1 MGVQNNRLQLLLN
14 GVYTTVATFATPV
27 VLQRGTDAFGSW
39 PRANKITCEIDNDA
53 LDYDPTRPTSLL
65 YGIAG
70 RNTPVRILDPDF
82 LSITRGYAE
91 ATDWDPDRTIDHV
104 PGVSG
109 RSSVALTA
117 EGVLRR
123 IGTWTDPL
131 RSPMYRT
138 YSTIEHAVGHFSL
151 EGESGATALDNS
163 VVGGPEGTITGNYT
177 LGDSDAP
184 LGAAQSLRLSSTPYD
199 TEARGKFIGASVA
212 GGWQVL
218 FSFEMDMVPADGTYE
233 TLLAWTTTNGTTW
246 QIMINNI
253 AFRVQAVDA
262 TNTLVLG
269 SNVLHTGSDILKW
282 LTFSLLVTQDGP
294 DVDSQAAWYQEGDI
308 GFTYW
313 TPSSFLGAVG
323 DLDEWALHSN
333 PWTVNARF
341 SHILGVGDPNDVFIT
356 TDTRDTL
363 NGYNGE
369 RADRRLFRV
378 LDLELGI
385 DVSVRG
391 FVDYTGMPMG
401 PQPVGTALDIVRE
414 IRETEGAPINDYQF
428 GIGLLMFTRSWMYNQ
443 EPTLELTYPGDI
455 TPPFRARLTDDGV
468 ANVVTAKN
476 RRGGEYTVRLDSG
489 PMSTQPPPA
498 GVGEYRK
505 TVDVNVFDESQLK
518 QIASWWLNR
527 GTLGLAQYLEVTVD
541 LVANP
546 GLRDAVLAV
555 RDGDHITV
563 AGYAPDL
570 LHFLVV
576 GTTER
581 KTSGTFTV
589 TMAIEPYEIFMVGVY
604 GSTRYGSKTSTLN
617 AGYSASATTMV
628 VRFTDLR
635 DAWST
640 TAEPYDWD
648 VAGERITVISMG
660 AITGSGPWTQSATVT
675 RAVNG
680 VSKAQASGAP
690 VQLHLEAPRGR
701 YAL

>member
-1 MGVQNNRLQLLLN
+1 MGVQNNRLQLLLS

-27 VLQRGTDAFGSW
+27 TIQRGTDAFGSW
-39 PRANKITCEIDNDA
+39 PRPLRITCEIDNDT

-91 ATDWDPDRTIDHV
+91 ASDWDPDRTVDHV

-131 RSPMYRT
+131 RSPMYRS
-138 YSTIEHAVGHFSL
+138 YSTIENSVGHWSL
-151 EGESGATALDNS
+151 EGDSEATTLDNS
-163 VVGGPEGTITGNYT
+163 VTGGPEGTITGTYT

-184 LGAAQSLRLSSTPYD
+184 LGAQQALKLSSTPYD
-199 TEARGKFIGASVA
+199 TEARGRFIGATVT
-212 GGWQVL
+212 GGWQML
-218 FSFEMDMVPADGTYE
+218 FSFRMDVLPADGTYE
-233 TLLAWTTTNGTTW
+233 ALLAWTTTNGTTW

-253 AFRVQAVDA
+253 AFRVQAVDS

-269 SNVLHTGSDILKW
+269 SNVLHTGSDVTKW
-282 LTFSLLVTQDGP
+282 LSFQLLVTQDGP
-294 DVDSQAAWYQEGDI
+294 DVDSQAAWYQEGDV

-323 DLDEWALHSN
+323 ELDEWALQAN
-333 PWTVNARF
+333 PWTINAHF
-341 SHILGVGDPNDVFIT
+341 SHILGVGDPTDVFIT

-378 LDLELGI
+378 LDLELGV

-391 FVDYTGMPMG
+391 FVTYEGMPMG
-401 PQPVGTALDIVRE
+401 PQRSGTALDIVRE
-414 IRETEGAPINDYQF
+414 VLATEGGMISDYQF
-428 GIGLLMFTRSWMYNQ
+428 GIGLILYTRAWLYNQ

-468 ANVVTAKN
+468 ANIVTAKN
-476 RRGGEYTVRLDSG
+476 RRGGEYTSRLDVG
-489 PMSTQPPPA
+489 DMSTQPPPA

-505 TVDVNVFDESQLK
+505 TVDVNVYDESQLK
-518 QIASWWLNR
+518 QISSWWRNR
-527 GTLGLAQYLEVTVD
+527 GTLGLAQYLELTVD

-546 GLRDAVLAV
+546 GLRDDVLSV
-555 RDGDHITV
+555 REGDHITV
-563 AGYAPDL
+563 TGYAPDV

-576 GTTER
+576 GMTER

-589 TMAIEPYEIFMVGVY
+589 TFAIEPYEIFMVGVY
-604 GSTRYGSKTSTLN
+604 GQTRYDSKTSTLN
-617 AGYSASATTMV
+617 AGYSASATSMV

-635 DAWST
+635 DRWST
-640 TAEPYDWD
+640 TAEPYDWI
-648 VAGERITVISMG
+648 VAGERIRVDSMG
-660 AITGSGPWTQSATVT
+660 AVTGSGPYTQTATVT
-675 RAVNG
+675 RGVNG

-690 VQLHLEAPRGR
+690 VHLHLDAPRGR